1 MNPLY
6 DCGEATKNLQCGIA
20 WHLGQAG
27 QGAAIYNV
35 STEGGVGPRHRTQLT
50 DLGGWGG
57 RVQNSHNVVD
67 FIYGRPPRCKLDYQ
81 VL

>member
-20 WHLGQAG
+20 WHLGQAR

-35 STEGGVGPRHRTQLT
+35 STEGGVGPRHPISAET
-50 DLGGWGG
+50 DPTVENLSSAFHFESGKFASF
-57 RVQNSHNVVD
+57 RD
-67 FIYGRPPRCKLDYQ
+67 D
-81 VL
+81 